1 MRSELGATID
11 RRLAELIITKLRRG
25 RPLLKLMPT
34 SWVFP
39 IVAPAARRL
48 RRQLSRSAVAL
59 AASASTV
66 IMLLALHT

>member
-1 MRSELGATID
+1 MRSEFAAAID
-11 RRLAELIITKLRRG
+11 RRLAELIISKLRRQ

-48 RRQLSRSAVAL
+48 RRSLSRGAVAL
-59 AASASTV
+59 AASASIV
-66 IMLLALHT
+66 IMLFALHT